1 MKILVTGSSGF
12 IGKNLLARLA
22 HMQGYEILPFDTNT
36 DKKDLGK
43 YCKECD
49 VVVHLAGVNRTTN
62 PEDFKKGNIGFTG
75 ELLAELVKAK
85 NKAPVIYSGSTHAEL
100 DTDYGRS
107 KRAAED
113 AIRGHAKKAGAE
125 ARLFRLTNVFG
136 KWSNPNYN
144 SVVATF
150 CHNVANGLPITVSD
164 ENVELTLVYIDDVIE
179 AFIDAINGKVKLK
192 DGFCVV
198 PISHKVK
205 LGALAALVKE
215 FAASRENLFLSAQ
228 VEGSFEKKLYSTFT
242 SYLPKT
248 ALSYPLKMNVDAR
261 GSFTEFL
268 KTKDFGQV
276 SVNISKPGIV
286 KGNHWHHSK
295 NEKFLVVAG
304 RGVIR
309 IWERGNKQNAAEFR
323 VSGEKLEVIDM
334 PCGCV
339 HNIEN
344 TGDADMVTIMW
355 ANEAF
360 DAENPD
366 TYFEETGGK

>member
-62 PEDFKKGNIGFTG
+62 PEDFRKGNIGFTG

-100 DTDYGRS
+100 DTDYGKS

-113 AIRGHAKKAGAE
+113 AIRGHARKTGAE
-125 ARLFRLTNVFG
+125 ARLFRLANVFG

-198 PISHKVK
+198 PISYKVK

-215 FAASRENLFLSAQ
+215 FAASRESLFLSAQ

-248 ALSYPLKMNVDAR
+248 FLKNPLKMNFNER

-276 SVNISKPGIV
+276 SINISKPGIV

-295 NEKFLVVAG
+295 NEKFLVVNG
-304 RGVIR
+304 KGIIR
-309 IWERGNKQNAAEFR
+309 VWERGDRKNAAEFY

-355 ANEAF
+355 ANEVF